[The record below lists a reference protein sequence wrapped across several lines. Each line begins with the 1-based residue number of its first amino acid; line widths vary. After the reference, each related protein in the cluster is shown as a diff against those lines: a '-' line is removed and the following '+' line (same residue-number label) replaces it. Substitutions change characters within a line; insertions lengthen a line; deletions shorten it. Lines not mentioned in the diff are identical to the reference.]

1 MPYRSAILAAIES
14 LKDHETGSPISSIR
28 RHILDNNDTTD
39 GGNSSDDP
47 SWNEVHFQKTLKTL
61 VEKGELLQLNGV
73 NYKFSNQYLQ
83 RRAEVLRAR
92 AESIEDHTHKTA
104 VEHHHHYAREIPP
117 KEAPKKKTVH
127 AKMKIN
133 EGKIITVVNP
143 EVRHE
148 DDMDT
153 TPTEEIVV
161 EKGGRRIAAAG
172 GGKKK
177 HVKIIPRKVVGTT
190 KTIR

>member
-28 RHILDNNDTTD
+28 RHILDDTSD
-39 GGNSSDDP
+39 NSDDV

-61 VEKGELLQLNGV
+61 VEKGDLVQINGV
-73 NYKFSNQYLQ
+73 NYKLSNQYLQ
-83 RRAEVLRAR
+83 KRVEALRAR
-92 AESIEDHTHKTA
+92 AESIEEHTHKTA
-104 VEHHHHYAREIPP
+104 VEHHHAREMPP

-133 EGKIITVVNP
+133 EGKIITVFNP
-143 EVRHE
+143 EVKHE

-153 TPTEEIVV
+153 TPTEEMDDGM
-161 EKGGRRIAAAG
+161 GGGAAAA
-172 GGKKK
+172 KAKK
-177 HVKIIPRKVVGTT
+177 HIKIIPRRVCTT
-190 KTIR
+190 KNIR